1 MANRVQLPSFQVRA
15 RASAVEKLD
24 AAFIALTRA
33 AEARER
39 QQAGGMVDLVDV
51 VMDVGDIYI
60 YHQRPSQHPPGPP
73 SRRPAVVHAPLQPVS
88 RQ

>member
-1 MANRVQLPSFQVRA
+1 
-15 RASAVEKLD
+15 VEKLD

-60 YHQRPSQHPPGPP
+60 YRMD
-73 SRRPAVVHAPLQPVS
+73 RFI
-88 RQ
+88 

>member
-1 MANRVQLPSFQVRA
+1 MAGLQLPSFQVRA

-51 VMDVGDIYI
+51 VMDVGYKYIYI
-60 YHQRPSQHPPGPP
+60 EWIDSYDDTISIYTYHYFYNF
-73 SRRPAVVHAPLQPVS
+73 LY
-88 RQ
+88 

>member
-1 MANRVQLPSFQVRA
+1 
-15 RASAVEKLD
+15 VEKLD

-60 YHQRPSQHPPGPP
+60 YIEWIDSYDDTI
-73 SRRPAVVHAPLQPVS
+73 SIYITISIIFYV
-88 RQ
+88 

>member
-1 MANRVQLPSFQVRA
+1 M
-15 RASAVEKLD
+15 EKLD

-60 YHQRPSQHPPGPP
+60 YIEWIDSYDDTI
-73 SRRPAVVHAPLQPVS
+73 SIYITISIIFYIWNV
-88 RQ
+88 

>member
-60 YHQRPSQHPPGPP
+60 YRKD
-73 SRRPAVVHAPLQPVS
+73 RMDRFI
-88 RQ
+88 

>member
-60 YHQRPSQHPPGPP
+60 YIEWIEWIDSYDDTI
-73 SRRPAVVHAPLQPVS
+73 SIYITIS
-88 RQ
+88 IIFYI